1 MLLPLPTMAPPTQQ
15 PTLQG
20 LRPRA
25 GHGQAGSRRRGFTI
39 AELAIVIVIIGM
51 MTYTVSV
58 SFEAMVPGERLNSS
72 VRSIAATLRE
82 ARREATTRNKDFYL
96 LYDLDEHRYRLVTPF
111 LKGGGLFI
119 PGFHA
124 EDDRY
129 RTAWQPLKEGVEFD
143 RVVLSGE
150 MYEVG
155 QVLVRFD
162 PSGSASEHYV
172 VLSQPRYENLFTV
185 EASALTGEIRFHS
198 GLYERPRPEDADFQ

>member
-1 MLLPLPTMAPPTQQ
+1 MDPQTKQ
-15 PTLQG
+15 PTHQG
-20 LRPRA
+20 LRCVSNLGSKPR
-25 GHGQAGSRRRGFTI
+25 SRRGFTV

-51 MTYTVSV
+51 LTYTVSI

-96 LYDLDEHRYRLVTPF
+96 LYDLDEHRYRMVTPF

-119 PGFHA
+119 QGFHA
-124 EDDRY
+124 EEDRY
-129 RTAWQPLKEGVEFD
+129 RTAWQPLKEGVEIE

-150 MYEVG
+150 LYEAG

-172 VLSQPRYENLFTV
+172 VLSQPRYDNLFTV

-198 GLYERPRPEDADFQ
+198 GLYERPKPEDSDFQ